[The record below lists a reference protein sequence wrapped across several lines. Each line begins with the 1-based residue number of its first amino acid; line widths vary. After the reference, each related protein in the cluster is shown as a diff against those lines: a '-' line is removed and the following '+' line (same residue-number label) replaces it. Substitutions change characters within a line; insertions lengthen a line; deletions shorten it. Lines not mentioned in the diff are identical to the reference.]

1 MLDLA
6 DEAALVLDVV
16 LPLVL
21 ELVPEAAEPLDFVL
35 ELVEELVE
43 VPELV
48 EELVEALEPDVVVA
62 AAEDLLELLVEAA
75 LVDELPLLEVEVLEE
90 VFEVLEVLVD
100 EPLVLVVLEVLETL
114 CDDGTFVLPLLGSNG
129 FGVNKGI
136 TYSTTKA
143 AKASTAAAP
152 MILGSGDFLRFAGAS
167 VLPVEE

>member
-6 DEAALVLDVV
+6 DEAALVLDAV

-35 ELVEELVE
+35 ELVE

-90 VFEVLEVLVD
+90 AFEALEVLVD

-129 FGVNKGI
+129 FGVNRGT

-152 MILGSGDFLRFAGAS
+152 IILGSGDFLRFAGAS